1 MKINYN
7 LTGPERKKLVQT
19 IAEILE
25 CDAKYLGAPSF
36 SYQIDYFTIDKNGT
50 LIFDDRADSS
60 EIEELIEAL
69 CERGF
74 EAEIETE
81 ESVLAIAYPRSKM
94 SDAGIERLKKL
105 LDAKGDLIKK
115 ALGVDALP
123 IEIDDEKI
131 NFPWFEE
138 TSEPDEIAA
147 YSHFLCAL
155 CCFSENQK
163 RITCKAT
170 EYENEKF
177 AFRTFLLRLGF
188 IGNEPELKKT
198 RKVLLSRLTSNS
210 AYRKPRTSSKMP
222 VSGLFPT
229 EENTVKVD
237 VKEAI
242 ERLNNSQV
250 QAEIESIL
258 NGEEIENEDAK

>member
-123 IEIDDEKI
+123 IEIDDEK
-131 NFPWFEE
+131 N
-138 TSEPDEIAA
+138 
-147 YSHFLCAL
+147 
-155 CCFSENQK
+155 
-163 RITCKAT
+163 
-170 EYENEKF
+170 
-177 AFRTFLLRLGF
+177 
-188 IGNEPELKKT
+188 
-198 RKVLLSRLTSNS
+198 
-210 AYRKPRTSSKMP
+210 
-222 VSGLFPT
+222 
-229 EENTVKVD
+229 
-237 VKEAI
+237 AI
-242 ERLNNSQV
+242 R
-250 QAEIESIL
+250 
-258 NGEEIENEDAK
+258 GEEIAISTADSRTPVLVIPTNEELAIARETLELVK